1 MAIYR
6 NIQMSF
12 WTDTKVADEFTPE
25 DKYFYLYLFT
35 NPHTNL
41 AGCYEIGIRHI
52 VNETGYSKETVERL
66 LKRFSEEHKVAY
78 YNNETKEIL
87 LVNWHKYNWTS
98 SEKYR
103 TPLKKQIENIKY
115 AGFREFLETIF
126 DSDYTVSIPYAY
138 PIDTTS
144 IDTTNTVNN
153 TVYPVH
159 TVKDKYV
166 DMITN
171 NIKEHNYSEYINN
184 ILTEWFMYKKE
195 KGQSYKQ
202 IGMTRLLNKV
212 DKVLLEH
219 SEEELSAVIEEC
231 MERNYQGIIFEMLD
245 KKKPGN
251 TGSAYMDAINNR
263 VNVVDDWV

>member
-12 WTDTKVADEFTPE
+12 WTDTKVADDFTPE

-66 LKRFSEEHKVAY
+66 IKRFSEEHKVAY
-78 YNNETKEIL
+78 YSTETKEML

-103 TPLKKQIENIKY
+103 IPLKKQIESIKY
-115 AGFREFLETIF
+115 VGFREFLEYLF
-126 DSDYTVSIPYAY
+126 DSDYTVSIPYRY

-144 IDTTNTVNN
+144 IDTTNTVN
-153 TVYPVH
+153 TVH
-159 TVKDKYV
+159 TVTNKDKYI
-166 DMITN
+166 DFINTN
-171 NIKEHNYSEYINN
+171 IIDHNYSPYISN
-184 ILTEWFMYKKE
+184 ILTEWFLYKKE

-202 IGMTRLLNKV
+202 IGITKLLNKI
-212 DKVLLEH
+212 DKVLLDH
-219 SEEELSAVIEEC
+219 TEEDLGKVIEEC
-231 MERNYQGIIFEMLD
+231 MERNYQGIIFDLLD
-245 KKKPGN
+245 KKETSAK
-251 TGSAYMDAINNR
+251 GSAYMDAINNR